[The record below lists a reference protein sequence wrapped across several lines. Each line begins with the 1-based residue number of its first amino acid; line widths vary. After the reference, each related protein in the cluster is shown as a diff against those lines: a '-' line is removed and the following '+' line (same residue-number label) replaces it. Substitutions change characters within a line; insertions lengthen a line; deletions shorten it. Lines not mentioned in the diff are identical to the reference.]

1 MGGAGVEAERR
12 RVRCLL
18 VSGAATACRL
28 VDPNGW
34 TVVDYTERLRSL
46 AVNDARFVETVS
58 QDGAECP
65 GLDPKSLALVRLGG
79 LVAVGGAVPSY
90 GELSDAAVSAGAS
103 TNEIVDVLVG
113 LIPIVGLPCVV
124 AAAPKIALALGYD
137 VEEEELLHQG

>member
-1 MGGAGVEAERR
+1 V
-12 RVRCLL
+12 
-18 VSGAATACRL
+18 TAWRL

-58 QDGAECP
+58 QDGAESP
-65 GLDPKSLALVRLGG
+65 GLDPKSLTLVRLAG

-137 VEEEELLHQG
+137 VEEEQLLHQG

>member
-1 MGGAGVEAERR
+1 M
-12 RVRCLL
+12 
-18 VSGAATACRL
+18 ST
-28 VDPNGW
+28 NGW

-46 AVNDARFVETVS
+46 AVNDARFVEKVS
-58 QDGAECP
+58 RDGAERP

>member
-1 MGGAGVEAERR
+1 MSSQDGAGYRLRR
-12 RVRCLL
+12 
-18 VSGAATACRL
+18 

-58 QDGAECP
+58 QDGAERP
-65 GLDPKSLALVRLGG
+65 GLDPKSLALVRLAG

-90 GELSDAAVSAGAS
+90 GELSDSAVSAGAS

-137 VEEEELLHQG
+137 VEEEQLLHQG

>member
-1 MGGAGVEAERR
+1 MGEAGVEAERR

-18 VSGAATACRL
+18 VSAAATAWRL

-46 AVNDARFVETVS
+46 AVNDARFVDKVS
-58 QDGAECP
+58 QVGGECP

>member
-1 MGGAGVEAERR
+1 MQ
-12 RVRCLL
+12 
-18 VSGAATACRL
+18 VSKQNGAAWVARWSGRGESRSN

-46 AVNDARFVETVS
+46 AVNNARFVEKVD
-58 QDGAECP
+58 QDRAEHP
-65 GLDPKSLALVRLGG
+65 GLDPKSLALVRIGG

-90 GELSDAAVSAGAS
+90 GELADAAVSAGAS

>member
-1 MGGAGVEAERR
+1 MSRQSGAG
-12 RVRCLL
+12 CGPLL
-18 VSGAATACRL
+18 VSAAATAWRL

-46 AVNDARFVETVS
+46 AVNDARFVDKVS
-58 QDGAECP
+58 QDGAESP

-137 VEEEELLHQG
+137 VEEEQLLHQS